1 MWGIAHLLANGDAAG
16 MILFAGMTVLALG
29 GAKAIDAKRDVTHEP
44 SWEAFCDKTSY
55 WPLAV
60 VFSGRTRLRLLEI
73 GWWRLA
79 LGIALYVVLIFVH
92 GRLFGVEPWPL

>member
-1 MWGIAHLLANGDAAG
+1 

-44 SWEAFCDKTSY
+44 AWEAGCDTTSY
-55 WPLAV
+55 LPLAAIV
-60 VFSGRTRLRLLEI
+60 SGKTRVSLGEI

-79 LGIALYVVLIFVH
+79 LGLVLYVVLLAMH
-92 GRLFGVEPWPL
+92 GWLFGVDPWPL